1 MLKEFPFDSPHG
13 VGDLVSIHVKVQ
25 LGEAGNV
32 CVDSAHRFTYHR
44 PCASFLRP
52 FDSIDILSV
61 YSGDIFWFCFGQDI
75 TNEEIVEFGW
85 VVGGVNAVVVVV
97 VVL

>member
-13 VGDLVSIHVKVQ
+13 VGDLISIHVEVQ

-32 CVDSAHRFTYHR
+32 CVDSAYRFTYHR
-44 PCASFLRP
+44 PCATFLSP
-52 FDSIDILSV
+52 FDSIDVLSV
-61 YSGDIFWFCFGQDI
+61 YSGDVVWFCFGENVPNKEIIELRRVARGVDAIDI
-75 TNEEIVEFGW
+75 
-85 VVGGVNAVVVVV
+85 V